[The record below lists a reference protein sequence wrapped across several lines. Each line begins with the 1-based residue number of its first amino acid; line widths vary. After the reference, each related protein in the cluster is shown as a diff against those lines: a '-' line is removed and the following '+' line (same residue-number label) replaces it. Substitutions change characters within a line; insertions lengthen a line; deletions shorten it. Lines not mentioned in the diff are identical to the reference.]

1 MYLPASQ
8 ADSMGFRDGLVH
20 IQLDSGDQLRKGSPT
35 PPPSFLLLQK
45 VVAFL
50 FIEFLLLF
58 SSFSSCIHRYSEWFG
73 SSLAEFLGQDE
84 L

>member
-8 ADSMGFRDGLVH
+8 ADSVGVQNGLVD
-20 IQLDSGDQLRKGSPT
+20 IQLDSDQLRKGR
-35 PPPSFLLLQK
+35 LLLLHLFSSLQK

-58 SSFSSCIHRYSEWFG
+58 FRSPVAFIG
-73 SSLAEFLGQDE
+73 IQNGLVALSLNSWD
-84 L
+84 

>member
-8 ADSMGFRDGLVH
+8 ADSVGVQNGLVD
-20 IQLDSGDQLRKGSPT
+20 IQLDSDQLRKGR
-35 PPPSFLLLQK
+35 LLLLHLFSSLQK

-50 FIEFLLLF
+50 FIEFLLF

-73 SSLAEFLGQDE
+73 SSLAEFLGPDE